1 MKQFFKILALAA
13 LALPFTGCDV
23 EYSDIN
29 ILPDPVFEQ
38 NGLYTVNTISIY
50 DDYETVI
57 NVSRTAGLSKELELD
72 IVVDETL
79 LAEYNELYNTDYK
92 LLEAQFYDIPKNAQL
107 ASTVKSVDISVRIHP
122 KALIAAKGM
131 AAANNMLLPIRISN
145 ASTPVE
151 DGGSMM
157 QALLRLNIVEPIVQV
172 EMPEQMP
179 QLEFIPTIPLPQ
191 EITLNATADVEN
203 TILAKQT
210 NLNDLL
216 IKESDFDTETLE
228 IESRIEFDCAAIG
241 GEGTYLL
248 PLEMHSDDYSVV
260 QREPV
265 YVLIQMSELK
275 IWVTNAAD
283 LAKTSGKGKIRVQMN
298 SPMTVGQPVDFVFEP
313 EKVETYNTEHGTAF
327 KTLDA
332 AKVVVTPTEIQ
343 AGSQYGE
350 LSFELDLSE
359 LDYDGAD
366 KYMVPLTLK
375 SSELVDGTIVTGP
388 STFYIEVNKTL
399 KGTYDKEVWGEE
411 KSNRVL
417 KPAIFIAG
425 QDGYAESRNAK
436 KQKYII
442 NYNQTWTGGLIYFNI
457 SDETVA
463 GHPNRRV
470 LVDFSDRPNERA
482 DGYDQIV
489 DSGSYLDTDTGDI
502 YFNLRVMDGAY
513 GATGGF
519 GIEVLLSNRADL

>member
-1 MKQFFKILALAA
+1 
-13 LALPFTGCDV
+13 
-23 EYSDIN
+23 
-29 ILPDPVFEQ
+29 
-38 NGLYTVNTISIY
+38 
-50 DDYETVI
+50 
-57 NVSRTAGLSKELELD
+57 
-72 IVVDETL
+72 
-79 LAEYNELYNTDYK
+79 
-92 LLEAQFYDIPKNAQL
+92 
-107 ASTVKSVDISVRIHP
+107 
-122 KALIAAKGM
+122 
-131 AAANNMLLPIRISN
+131 
-145 ASTPVE
+145 
-151 DGGSMM
+151 
-157 QALLRLNIVEPIVQV
+157 
-172 EMPEQMP
+172 
-179 QLEFIPTIPLPQ
+179 
-191 EITLNATADVEN
+191 
-203 TILAKQT
+203 
-210 NLNDLL
+210 
-216 IKESDFDTETLE
+216 
-228 IESRIEFDCAAIG
+228 
-241 GEGTYLL
+241 
-248 PLEMHSDDYSVV
+248 MHSDDYSVV

-519 GIEVLLSNRADL
+519 GIEVVLSNRADL

>member
-1 MKQFFKILALAA
+1 
-13 LALPFTGCDV
+13 
-23 EYSDIN
+23 
-29 ILPDPVFEQ
+29 
-38 NGLYTVNTISIY
+38 
-50 DDYETVI
+50 
-57 NVSRTAGLSKELELD
+57 
-72 IVVDETL
+72 
-79 LAEYNELYNTDYK
+79 
-92 LLEAQFYDIPKNAQL
+92 
-107 ASTVKSVDISVRIHP
+107 
-122 KALIAAKGM
+122 
-131 AAANNMLLPIRISN
+131 
-145 ASTPVE
+145 
-151 DGGSMM
+151 
-157 QALLRLNIVEPIVQV
+157 
-172 EMPEQMP
+172 
-179 QLEFIPTIPLPQ
+179 
-191 EITLNATADVEN
+191 
-203 TILAKQT
+203 
-210 NLNDLL
+210 
-216 IKESDFDTETLE
+216 
-228 IESRIEFDCAAIG
+228 
-241 GEGTYLL
+241 
-248 PLEMHSDDYSVV
+248 
-260 QREPV
+260 
-265 YVLIQMSELK
+265 
-275 IWVTNAAD
+275 
-283 LAKTSGKGKIRVQMN
+283 MN

-366 KYMVPLTLK
+366 KYMVPLTFK

-489 DSGSYLDTDTGDI
+489 DSGSYLDTDTGI
-502 YFNLRVMDGAY
+502 FISTSGLWTVRTAR
-513 GATGGF
+513 
-519 GIEVLLSNRADL
+519 RADSVSKWYCPTVQTFDGLAGPMAGGTQGIPGHRQPLPC